1 MSELEKLIDRVKG
14 YESTKSFWRSK
25 HDSIE
30 FIEASKLNKI
40 LTGIPLNKALKC
52 ECVEDLFFMLKLDN
66 TKQKAMEKVNKQF
79 HVKKGKVIM
88 SYGTDQIS
96 EHSTDEKIIEALRD
110 NPALIKF
117 LESYPENWKEII
129 QKGIKVAKKVRKVVS
144 EVKEIVSEITD
155 AVEDVKE
162 SVTLVK
168 KRKPTSK
175 K

>member
-1 MSELEKLIDRVKG
+1 
-14 YESTKSFWRSK
+14 
-25 HDSIE
+25 
-30 FIEASKLNKI
+30 
-40 LTGIPLNKALKC
+40 
-52 ECVEDLFFMLKLDN
+52 
-66 TKQKAMEKVNKQF
+66 
-79 HVKKGKVIM
+79 M

-96 EHSTDEKIIEALRD
+96 EYSTDEKIIEALRD

-117 LESYPENWKEII
+117 LESYPENWKEIV
-129 QKGIKVAKKVRKVVS
+129 QKGIKVAKRVRKVVS